1 MTTTTAITCSRRAL
15 VAAGALSVA
24 ALLAPAR
31 AALASGR
38 GREGDSILSA
48 SHERGTLVEAAGL
61 ALTLPGSVEE
71 GGADSWVVTRGRTS
85 VEVSILSYLDYA
97 GLLALSGE
105 AASEGR
111 DFEADVRAF
120 VSTAEREGAWVES
133 ATRLNVE
140 GLDADAFQLFGIC
153 MERGGETQEGDLL
166 FARDGDVPIAV
177 VALSHDGGQQGA
189 ELVDEI
195 CLSAEV
201 GWGHRVEKEG
211 LSLVLRGSVEEQE
224 DDYLGRLYSVEY
236 GGARV
241 TVAIDSYA
249 EFVDGYIGRIGVHG
263 GAAAGGHD
271 FEADALA
278 LADSL
283 GEDGGRRV
291 EPPTRLDVEGLDAD
305 AFQAFVIRWEDEAL
319 GAGEWDLLFAR
330 DADGPVAVAQFY
342 LYDDLDGARRLVDG
356 ICQSAE
362 LV

>member
-140 GLDADAFQLFGIC
+140 GLDADAFQ
-153 MERGGETQEGDLL
+153 
-166 FARDGDVPIAV
+166 
-177 VALSHDGGQQGA
+177 
-189 ELVDEI
+189 
-195 CLSAEV
+195 
-201 GWGHRVEKEG
+201 
-211 LSLVLRGSVEEQE
+211 
-224 DDYLGRLYSVEY
+224 
-236 GGARV
+236 
-241 TVAIDSYA
+241 
-249 EFVDGYIGRIGVHG
+249 
-263 GAAAGGHD
+263 
-271 FEADALA
+271 
-278 LADSL
+278 
-283 GEDGGRRV
+283 
-291 EPPTRLDVEGLDAD
+291 
-305 AFQAFVIRWEDEAL
+305 AFVIRWEDEAL